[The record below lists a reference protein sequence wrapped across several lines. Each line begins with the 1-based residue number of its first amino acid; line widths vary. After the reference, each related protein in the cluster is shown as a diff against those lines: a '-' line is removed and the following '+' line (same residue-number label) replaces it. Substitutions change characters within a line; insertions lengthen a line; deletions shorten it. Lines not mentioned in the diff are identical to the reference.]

1 MPNPKE
7 LRGRARNEAE
17 RCRRAVGLSR
27 ALRPKVEA
35 TLARAR
41 VLHARIASQRLIAR
55 VKP

>member
-1 MPNPKE
+1 MPNLKE

-55 VKP
+55 VKS